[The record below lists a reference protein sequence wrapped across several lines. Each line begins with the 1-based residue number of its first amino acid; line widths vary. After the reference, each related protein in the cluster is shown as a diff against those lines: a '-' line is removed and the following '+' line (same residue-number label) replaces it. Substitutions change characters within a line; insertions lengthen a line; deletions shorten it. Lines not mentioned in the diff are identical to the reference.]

1 MNCGTNNQG
10 TPLLPAGRRQ
20 HAHPSMSE
28 LAPQAELLRSLGQLV
43 RGLSA
48 LFWGLPLALLVSVKT
63 ALSDW
68 LRPLGI
74 VPPILALGLICYG
87 LWQLGHFQKQ
97 ERIWTRALD
106 RAKLLG
112 FINLGLSPFLYWWN
126 KLPSIPFYAMTIALL
141 MLSGLLF
148 LFDLNQVLQRLGA
161 MLPDETLRL
170 ETKWFTSMNL
180 GLLIFIVVAVA
191 IYAALEQ
198 VNHLPR
204 LVLTALQTIEPVRSL
219 LVVLLV
225 LLPLALTMTLIWKIK
240 EVVLHSVF
248 SPQN

>member
-1 MNCGTNNQG
+1 
-10 TPLLPAGRRQ
+10 
-20 HAHPSMSE
+20 MSE

-48 LFWGLPLALLVSVKT
+48 LFWGLPIALLVGVKT
-63 ALSDW
+63 ALTDW

-74 VPPILALGLICYG
+74 LPPMLALGLLCYG

-126 KLPSIPFYAMTIALL
+126 KLPFIPFYAMTIAIL
-141 MLSGLLF
+141 MLSGVLF
-148 LFDLNQVLQRLGA
+148 LFDLNRVLQRLAA

-191 IYAALEQ
+191 IYITLEQ
-198 VNHLPR
+198 INHLPR
-204 LVLTALQTIEPVRSL
+204 LITAVLQIIEPVRSL
-219 LVVLLV
+219 LVVFLV
-225 LLPLALTMTLIWKIK
+225 LLPLVLTMTLIWKIK
-240 EVVLHSVF
+240 EVILRSVF